1 MEIYNEFLNEIKT
14 QLLSII
20 GNNNDLLDNTFKNVS
35 NDYYLTCIVNDCFL
49 KVATRDNFHFKSLCN
64 EIYLVNVNFNSQ
76 FLKPKM
82 IFTYCSENVAIK
94 IEEKINAIPLGK
106 KRDDFSIEINYNE
119 SELIKKINLISKVK
133 LDSDIDLLIYNRNK
147 KILKYINEC
156 EGYIDTVLIEKCS
169 KIAENY
175 NDCELVLS
183 HGDLIPSNILVN
195 NNNYI
200 FVDWEWAAYRS
211 KTYDLVLFLLFSNIP
226 NQILL
231 YFKTYF
237 DVESL
242 LSAYL
247 DTIVISLHEIKNW
260 KNEKIYIENKES
272 KISMW
277 QLTLKKAVD
286 LIENFNGGTQI

>member
-1 MEIYNEFLNEIKT
+1 MQRLAYRSYFAVVVVVMY
-14 QLLSII
+14 SPVW
-20 GNNNDLLDNTFKNVS
+20 GG
-35 NDYYLTCIVNDCFL
+35 YLCHALFGW
-49 KVATRDNFHFKSLCN
+49 KW
-64 EIYLVNVNFNSQ
+64 
-76 FLKPKM
+76 
-82 IFTYCSENVAIK
+82 CS
-94 IEEKINAIPLGK
+94 
-106 KRDDFSIEINYNE
+106 
-119 SELIKKINLISKVK
+119 SELIKKINLISKIK
-133 LDSDIDLLIYNRNK
+133 LDSDIDILICNRNK

-175 NDCELVLS
+175 NDCKLVLS

-231 YFKTYF
+231 YFKNYF

-272 KISMW
+272 KINMW
-277 QLTLKKAVD
+277 QLTLTKAVD
-286 LIENFNGGTQI
+286 LIENFNGGAQI

>member
-64 EIYLVNVNFNSQ
+64 EIYLGNVNFNSQ

>member
-64 EIYLVNVNFNSQ
+64 EIYLGNVNFNSQ

-260 KNEKIYIENKES
+260 KNEKIYI
-272 KISMW
+272 
-277 QLTLKKAVD
+277 
-286 LIENFNGGTQI
+286 